1 MPHPSQRPSNPDT
14 GTHHAPGAAAVGG
27 ARQRW
32 EHGASGS
39 TGPNCTKGTAGG
51 EANRSERALPL
62 QANQPWASF
71 AANTVSQRAHIP
83 NDQV

>member
-1 MPHPSQRPSNPDT
+1 MPVHPIISYKHLSQAARCRSITGAGTPHPSQRPSNPDT
-14 GTHHAPGAAAVGG
+14 GAHHAPGAAAVGG

-51 EANRSERALPL
+51 EANRSERG
-62 QANQPWASF
+62 
-71 AANTVSQRAHIP
+71 
-83 NDQV
+83 